1 MQNDLEELFLN
12 TLLYDQ
18 VLIAIFQDCLFHE
31 RYEWTQRKD
40 HGYRIK
46 EKEIKDLKF
55 FANENLN
62 HKQSFDERKKDD
74 DASYFDSKMVR
85 KILNIH
91 LKSKVSYPRQ
101 VLFVQAMDLFE
112 KQRIGLGIAIVMD
125 QRLEDDLQND
135 LLYMQ
140 VALQMQKQFHQN
152 QTESIDQFY
161 TLIFVGNLPLEH
173 SKRNQ
178 ACVLGWIDDP
188 FKDQDEHL
196 DKTAIRM
203 VISYFNERNRNWDY
217 MRLLELLWNKS
228 EATDQKVKVLQEE
241 FGIVVSK
248 AYIDILD
255 ELKMRK

>member
-1 MQNDLEELFLN
+1 MSWIN
-12 TLLYDQ
+12 
-18 VLIAIFQDCLFHE
+18 
-31 RYEWTQRKD
+31 
-40 HGYRIK
+40 
-46 EKEIKDLKF
+46 
-55 FANENLN
+55 
-62 HKQSFDERKKDD
+62 
-74 DASYFDSKMVR
+74 
-85 KILNIH
+85 
-91 LKSKVSYPRQ
+91 
-101 VLFVQAMDLFE
+101 
-112 KQRIGLGIAIVMD
+112 
-125 QRLEDDLQND
+125 DLQND